1 MELSSRVGKC
11 GFVNIGNTCY
21 MNSILQLLL
30 HCKPIINFL
39 LEIDGEK
46 KYTLYLRKNISKKIK
61 EKKEHIK
68 LKRNIDIST
77 KATEEEINNEMD
89 DTITVQLS
97 KIINAIVDKGSATIN
112 PKTFKNILDS
122 KIHDFMGSR
131 QQDSHEFLLRILDII
146 NEECGISANIRINNT
161 SASIKQY
168 SELIEIYNSLTD
180 EQNKIKL

>member
-61 EKKEHIK
+61 EK
-68 LKRNIDIST
+68 R
-77 KATEEEINNEMD
+77 
-89 DTITVQLS
+89 
-97 KIINAIVDKGSATIN
+97 G
-112 PKTFKNILDS
+112 
-122 KIHDFMGSR
+122 
-131 QQDSHEFLLRILDII
+131 
-146 NEECGISANIRINNT
+146 
-161 SASIKQY
+161 
-168 SELIEIYNSLTD
+168 
-180 EQNKIKL
+180 